1 MSGTDPAY
9 PEYRGDENDENLG
22 MDLVDQVST
31 DAENTRKPV
40 KKWVLGV
47 SALAI
52 ILLGIIILVANLIP
66 KDYVSKVE
74 GAKDKVVVQA
84 DLKGGG
90 QAVLSTSAKAD
101 AGSIALSQLPAIDP
115 TERYSIW
122 LIATDTDRPT
132 LLKMLDA
139 GAESA
144 NAGFNGVSDIASVMV
159 SLEPAQGS
167 TTPSSEPL
175 VILDT
180 TAGK

>member
-9 PEYRGDENDENLG
+9 PEYHGDENDENLG

-31 DAENTRKPV
+31 DAESTRKPV

-52 ILLGIIILVANLIP
+52 ILLGIIILVANLVP

-74 GAKDKVVVQA
+74 GAKDKVEVQA
-84 DLKGGG
+84 ELKGGG
-90 QAVLSTSAKAD
+90 HAVLSTSAKAN
-101 AGSIALSQLPAIDP
+101 AGSIALTQLPAIDP

-122 LIATDTDRPT
+122 LIAADTDRPT
-132 LLKMLDA
+132 LLKVLDA

-144 NAGFNGVSDIASVMV
+144 SAGFNGVSDIASVMV

-175 VILDT
+175 VIVDT
-180 TAGK
+180 ATGK

>member
-31 DAENTRKPV
+31 DAESTRKPV

-52 ILLGIIILVANLIP
+52 ILLGIIILVANLVP

-84 DLKGGG
+84 DLNGGG
-90 QAVLSTSAKAD
+90 HAVLSTSAKAD
-101 AGSIALSQLPAIDP
+101 AGSITLTQLPAIDP

-122 LIATDTDRPT
+122 LIAADTDRPT
-132 LLKMLDA
+132 LLKTVDA
-139 GAESA
+139 GAAGAS
-144 NAGFNGVSDIASVMV
+144 AGFNGVSGVASVMV

-175 VILDT
+175 VIVDT
-180 TAGK
+180 AEGN